1 MSQIQTPFVSLVTSW
16 HVPAPR
22 RQEHSK
28 AILPPQGVAL
38 AMRGRI
44 GLLDL
49 YFLNASEIPWYAQA
63 AEIAQPAA
71 DPLSFAAALKNDQ
84 IDKIALALTALMTDE
99 YAGRLIGPRPRIAAL
114 ATFFPQ
120 ISSSEAAEV
129 DKAVS
134 AVRNCLY
141 LASRLGARHVEIV
154 GGVALPES
162 KEDRN
167 KKHNPDEYYRE
178 MLLKLANSLSRIYN
192 QRMNDAFDML
202 PIDRKPFLCMEIEPG
217 EAYLIRDVESYRAL
231 RQHLDKI
238 EEEDIKHG
246 HEPVKASDHVLLN
259 VDVAHMMLASGGA
272 EKQLADIEG
281 LNKAGQFDDDN
292 KRQNLREWIG
302 HFHLS
307 DHARSHA
314 ADLRPGVYHS
324 FEEYK
329 PWLQLALDLH
339 NDPLALRFSATIAI
353 ELEACHDPHEAAR
366 AIGIV
371 RSWLNRLASKR
382 RSEPELEN
390 KELSTS
396 AVRKGVVLVVDLANS
411 TSLVTSGEQKPD
423 ETESQKFLRGA
434 VELEKLI
441 DKLCRV
447 SHRNRGAVLSY
458 TGDGFITFFDDIFFL
473 SPADAACAALR
484 AGDEMKKIMEDR
496 QKGKQHRTDCAAR
509 NLGLRVAL
517 HRGDVYV
524 PTFGQL
530 KFQAVGI
537 HVVKATRL
545 CDWLG
550 KTLEPALRTPVPGY
564 ICGSTREYYDSLEAV
579 QKEQQRLYLHRD
591 DLGFKGFEGSSEI
604 FLLNV
609 NA

>member
-1 MSQIQTPFVSLVTSW
+1 MSQVQTPFISLVTSW
-16 HVPAPR
+16 HVPAP
-22 RQEHSK
+22 QKQGTPET
-28 AILPPQGVAL
+28 ALPPQGVAL

-63 AEIAQPAA
+63 AHIENPAA
-71 DPLSFAAALKNDQ
+71 DPLSFTAALKREE
-84 IDKIALALTALMTDE
+84 IDAIALALTALMTDE

-129 DKAVS
+129 NKAVC

-154 GGVALPES
+154 GGAALPES
-162 KEDRN
+162 DTERCIEHD
-167 KKHNPDEYYRE
+167 PDDYYRKK
-178 MLLKLANSLSRIYN
+178 LRQLANSLSRIYN
-192 QRMNDAFDML
+192 QKGLSDAFDTL
-202 PIDRKPFLCMEIEPG
+202 PAERKPFVCMEIEPG
-217 EAYLIRDVESYRAL
+217 EAYLIRDVVSYVTL
-231 RQHLDKI
+231 RGHLVNSEFEVIDR
-238 EEEDIKHG
+238 G
-246 HEPVKASDHVLLN
+246 FAPVKASEHVLLN
-259 VDVAHMMLASGGA
+259 VDVAHMMLANGGA
-272 EKQLADIEG
+272 AKQLADIEHH
-281 LNKAGQFDDDN
+281 
-292 KRQNLREWIG
+292 RLRLWIG

-339 NDPLALRFSATIAI
+339 NDPAASRFSATIAV

-366 AIGIV
+366 AIGIA
-371 RSWLNRLASKR
+371 RRWLNRFAAER
-382 RSEPELEN
+382 RAAPDAKE
-390 KELSTS
+390 KELGIS
-396 AVRKGVVLVVDLANS
+396 AVRQGVVLVVDLANS
-411 TSLVTSGEQKPD
+411 TALVTSGEDKPG
-423 ETESQKFLRGA
+423 ETEVQKFLRGA

-441 DKLCRV
+441 DALCRV
-447 SHRNRGAVLSY
+447 SHRHRGAVLSY
-458 TGDGFITFFDDIFFL
+458 TGDGFITFFDDVFFL
-473 SPADAACAALR
+473 SPAEAASAALS
-484 AGDEMKKIMEDR
+484 AGDEMEKIMQER
-496 QKGKQHRTDCAAR
+496 VRGKDKSSTHS
-509 NLGLRVAL
+509 LGLRVAL

-537 HVVKATRL
+537 HVVKAARM

-550 KTLEPALRTPVPGY
+550 KILEPALRTPVPGHL
-564 ICGSTREYYDSLEAV
+564 CGATKEFYDSLH
-579 QKEQQRLYLHRD
+579 KEQQQRLAKHRD
-591 DLGFKGFEGSSEI
+591 DLDFKGIKGGSEI
-604 FLLNV
+604 YLLE
-609 NA
+609 ACA